1 MDLEIKHLRLVSAIA
16 RTGSVTRAGD
26 LLNLSQS
33 ALSHQLRD
41 IEDRLSASLF
51 HRVGKRMVLTTAGD
65 ALLRTATQVLDLVG
79 RTEEEIR
86 KAGKSEAGLLRITT
100 QCYTCYH
107 WLPGLLKE
115 YRLRHPNVEVQVD
128 ADATPRPIKSLL
140 EGRID
145 LAIISDR
152 VRDRRIVERPLFED
166 ELLVIMSPSHRWA
179 GRAAV
184 ELADFAE
191 ETLIIYP
198 PKEESTMLQRVL
210 LPAGVT
216 PKALQQVQL
225 SEAIIELVRAGL
237 GIATMAR
244 WAVEPHVRAGTLR
257 AAKLT
262 RKGFHRRWGAAMLR
276 DMSNVPHAKD
286 FIDLIVRRSP
296 VVSRPREAARTEF
309 REVREV
315 REVRGV
321 REVHEVRG
329 VREVQGVRKVRR
341 VPEVPRARRV
351 R

>member
-41 IEDRLSASLF
+41 IEDRLSVSLF

-65 ALLRTATQVLDLVG
+65 ALLRTATQVLDIVG
-79 RTEEEIR
+79 RAEDEIR

-115 YRLRHPNVEVQVD
+115 YRLRHPNVDVQVD

-145 LAIISDR
+145 LAIVSDR
-152 VRDRRIVERPLFED
+152 VRDRRLVEQPLFED

-184 ELADFAE
+184 EPKDFAD

-198 PKEESTMLQRVL
+198 PKEESTMLQRFL
-210 LPAGVT
+210 APAGVT

-225 SEAIIELVRAGL
+225 SEAIIELVKAGL
-237 GIATMAR
+237 GVAVMAR
-244 WAVEPHVRAGTLR
+244 WAVEPYVRAGSLR
-257 AAKLT
+257 AARLT
-262 RKGFHRRWGAAMLR
+262 RKGFRRRWGAAMLR

-286 FIDLIVRRSP
+286 FIDLIIRRSP
-296 VVSRPREAARTEF
+296 VVSRPSERTTNQ
-309 REVREV
+309 
-315 REVRGV
+315 
-321 REVHEVRG
+321 
-329 VREVQGVRKVRR
+329 VQAVRR
-341 VPEVPRARRV
+341 IR
-351 R
+351 